1 MENFIKQNFDI
12 SYVARARKLPTSS
25 KKSIDVVRPHNVLIF
40 MNGCEKHYALKNG
53 KTLHAANNDIVF
65 LPAGSE
71 YTVFQIKPG
80 ETYSLNF
87 DLGSSA
93 ELSPFVFH
101 PKNATAFSESFKKAS
116 KAWGKKYTGYE
127 MRLKSETYNVICNII
142 KEYELEYISKS
153 SNSRLSPALD
163 YIQKEYTKDNIPV
176 SLLAELCGMSEVT
189 FRSIFTNSMGITP
202 IKYINNLKLELA
214 KELLSS
220 SDRSITEIAELS
232 GFHDECYFSR
242 EFKKHAGISPSEFRK
257 QSKFDEYE

>member
-25 KKSIDVVRPHNVLIF
+25 KKSIDVVRQHNVLIF

-53 KTLHAANNDIVF
+53 KALHAANNDIVF

-101 PKNATAFSESFKKAS
+101 PKNAAAFSESFKKAS

-242 EFKKHAGISPSEFRK
+242 EFKKQAGISPSEFRK